1 MNPADVSVDSPSLL
15 IQMHSKRG
23 IRVHISNHRLHN
35 YGSITSVDV
44 SVDGGGFESVQIR
57 CRVQE
62 RVQSD
67 VGFPSGLQ
75 AAAGNVSG

>member
-1 MNPADVSVDSPSLL
+1 MSRIVGCIVMDL
-15 IQMHSKRG
+15 
-23 IRVHISNHRLHN
+23 
-35 YGSITSVDV
+35 ITSVDV
-44 SVDGGGFESVQIR
+44 SVDGGGFESVQVR

-67 VGFPSGLQ
+67 VGLPSGLQ